1 MMLLR
6 SAWGFI
12 FLKMWK
18 HREIVMHILKELT
31 VIMNKEKIGVLI

>member
-1 MMLLR
+1 MRRLR

-12 FLKMWK
+12 FRKMWK
-18 HREIVMHILKELT
+18 RRKAVMHILKVLT